1 MANARKPD
9 NVHLLQGTHQK
20 SRHGNPEDKPQV
32 EIKTPDAPEWL
43 EGKALIE
50 WERICKVLKSSG
62 LLSEAD
68 TAVMVQYC
76 LLYSEL
82 QTELMEFQA
91 AKHTQLRLCL
101 VELGL
106 TPKARS
112 QITIGGNKKKNDF
125 DDV

>member
-9 NVHLLQGTHQK
+9 NVHLLSGTHRK
-20 SRHGNPEDKPQV
+20 DRHGSPDEKLKV

-43 EGKALIE
+43 SAMALVE
-50 WERICKVLKSSG
+50 WGRICKVLENSG
-62 LLSEAD
+62 LLSAAD
-68 TAVMVQYC
+68 VAVLAMYC
-76 LLYSEL
+76 EL
-82 QTELMEFQA
+82 WSEFQKDPVEFTG
-91 AKHTQLRLCL
+91 AKYTQLRLCL

-112 QITIGGNKKKNDF
+112 QITIGKQKDGNAF